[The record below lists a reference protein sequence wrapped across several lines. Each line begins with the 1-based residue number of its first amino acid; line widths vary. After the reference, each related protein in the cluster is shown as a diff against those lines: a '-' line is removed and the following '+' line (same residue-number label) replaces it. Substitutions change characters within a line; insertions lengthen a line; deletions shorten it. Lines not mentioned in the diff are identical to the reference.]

1 MVHGNVGQSILTR
14 EDMTRYIRY
23 LVDVIGEEQKAL
35 YSYLQDRTNPYICLH
50 GECQTLADWVSVLLE
65 AYNESFDRWDLSLD
79 LLVLDQ
85 LVTEMTVEEMPK
97 QITDWDLID
106 HLKFQGQPYM
116 HTVIEWD
123 GLCWDANGGS
133 TRRDKEE
140 YYDEKIGRKKLLRN
154 FFDLD
159 EMKDYLEW
167 PLVEES
173 IDYTWHWTEGNNG
186 GDLLSDEL
194 WIEEMELGISPYEN
208 LEVFR
213 DFINHLRSDEFSADN
228 IYIGETVSEPINTKS
243 GQEIKKYITS
253 IHDEYFLWPDS
264 WDDLEFT
271 LQTLPMTI
279 FEDYYDE
286 DYGDYTKMV
295 RDAFDTGLTFYFQK
309 LPYMSH
315 KLEDTLN
322 EFETVGDGYPPVVL
336 KLNKDGKYET
346 IDGFHRLNA
355 LQILEYDTVDAW
367 VGSSIKKDSDEF
379 STETVPDWKIYN
391 EVQRLHS
398 REEDFYEGNIEQ
410 RIDQFREYELQEI
423 PFELVYAPYSFDPN
437 MVWDY
442 ALQINEYDVMCHPD
456 RGDIDN
462 ADPICDITNPY
473 PPIVITNLYAPDPSE
488 PDNKRH
494 LIIDG
499 THRYEAIKLLRE
511 ATHER
516 GDLGRYNT
524 VTAWVGKGKRAWMTQ
539 PRDDIGQFIKRAD
552 NIHIGDEY
560 GGFVKSNP
568 NAVNLPG
575 VVEFPG
581 EQERIE
587 SFMPLEDY
595 ENLPHGDV
603 NLILSKLPYPTEGFT
618 EEEIEQQHESI
629 ISIIVSHEYIHKSI
643 DEEVLAWA
651 NENKLEKGDYYA
663 AHEIMAYVDM
673 AHRETSSMA
682 GFKARLFQLVGSHPI
697 LTDNPELADRIIDAM
712 TRSRK
717 GLKFQVPAEI
727 KTIMQAFELSGF
739 EILVVGGAV
748 RDAVMGLTPKD
759 YDLATNALPNEVND
773 VIAQIAGYR
782 VVSTPEAQLARGV
795 LTSLVLPP
803 SGEVIEIT
811 TFRAELGYEEGTRR
825 PIAVPAETFKE
836 DSERRDFT
844 MNALGWKLNGTI
856 LDYHDGL
863 DDLEF
868 GDLVSVGDAND
879 RIKEDPLRI
888 LRAIRFHSRYGLDLD
903 EDLSEAIGTH
913 LKLLLTLSAERVRK
927 ELDSILKSEEGVYD
941 LVDKGIVETLIPEY
955 QGGYWGDRNYDDG
968 EPMFSFIADI
978 QRYSMVDQPWQPSIA
993 YALLF
998 KNVVTKE
1005 EFNERYRRGP
1015 IAFSRAEAD
1024 MIAELIELYPLLIS
1038 EDDEVVSSPSNIVRI
1053 VTSPYYAELMVMADA
1068 MNESW
1073 LANYLAPYRQRYKGK
1088 PPKGYAMTV
1097 ADAYS
1102 IEPSPALGDK
1112 ISEITEAIILGDIED
1127 WDEGLNYYAAEGDK
1141 NSEDIP
1147 EFVYHATPRK
1157 NLESIMEH
1165 GLEPRIGE
1173 LSIHAFGEERYDEKV
1188 GGPKVWATT
1197 NSKARIYAG
1206 MIAPMSYLEDNAIL
1220 RIKTEGLDF
1229 KYYDFE
1235 EFFTDKHVPP
1245 SHIEHM
1251 YFIAGEKSEEDPNW
1265 TVDQQIDYSHDK
1277 SGACPYIIDGERHC
1291 FDGRICTYTE
1301 SSAEEVG
1308 TRERISYAG
1317 VILDEATSEQLLA
1330 RFESEIPEDW
1340 TRYAHHMTVSLGKSI
1355 PNQADLGKE
1364 VTLTVTALGQSD
1376 DAVAVAVS
1384 GYPSRNALPHIT
1396 LAIPPGG
1403 KPFNSNK
1410 ITDWQPVEPFEI
1422 RGRLQDVKTYVAE
1435 TFRGEAENNPSRFD
1449 TFYDW
1454 VEVDKKEI
1462 FNIPAT
1468 EYNDRYDIANVV
1480 IAYQGTIKEN
1490 LYFQQKHLPS
1500 VVYFYTW
1507 KDIFNENDLQSWYQ
1521 IHSANSGWE
1530 CRCFECLQEGGP
1542 LFINSQTGIY
1552 EKQFVTELIS
1562 ESVMQGVPYQSWFQD
1577 SRVSK
1582 LVRTLSI
1589 PIIGMKVTKPQLTNI
1604 QSYLEFDFTQIRD
1617 GFWTNIQLGS
1627 TYYSSKTNQILRK
1640 LEERLAKNRMVTLNY
1655 PRIAW
1660 RGD

>member
-1 MVHGNVGQSILTR
+1 MVHGNVGQSDFTR
-14 EDMTRYIRY
+14 EDTIRY
-23 LVDVIGEEQKAL
+23 EWGYASSGVYHSSVYDKGELVGTIGLK
-35 YSYLQDRTNPYICLH
+35 
-50 GECQTLADWVSVLLE
+50 
-65 AYNESFDRWDLSLD
+65 SFDRRELNSQCYDDFEW
-79 LLVLDQ
+79 VLR
-85 LVTEMTVEEMPK
+85 E
-97 QITDWDLID
+97 
-106 HLKFQGQPYM
+106 
-116 HTVIEWD
+116 IEWESKGSIQD
-123 GLCWDANGGS
+123 GQI
-133 TRRDKEE
+133 DKWVV
-140 YYDEKIGRKKLLRN
+140 
-154 FFDLD
+154 FDVGLD
-159 EMKDYLEW
+159 EPYRNK
-167 PLVEES
+167 
-173 IDYTWHWTEGNNG
+173 
-186 GDLLSDEL
+186 
-194 WIEEMELGISPYEN
+194 GIGYKMYEN
-208 LEVFR
+208 IFKIKNNNSHTIIVGYKCEPGGTTSYDAEMAYKRLQR
-213 DFINHLRSDEFSADN
+213 K
-228 IYIGETVSEPINTKS
+228 YIGK
-243 GQEIKKYITS
+243 
-253 IHDEYFLWPDS
+253 
-264 WDDLEFT
+264 
-271 LQTLPMTI
+271 
-279 FEDYYDE
+279 
-286 DYGDYTKMV
+286 
-295 RDAFDTGLTFYFQK
+295 GL
-309 LPYMSH
+309 
-315 KLEDTLN
+315 
-322 EFETVGDGYPPVVL
+322 VV
-336 KLNKDGKYET
+336 
-346 IDGFHRLNA
+346 
-355 LQILEYDTVDAW
+355 
-367 VGSSIKKDSDEF
+367 SSIKKDSDEF
-379 STETVPDWKIYN
+379 S
-391 EVQRLHS
+391 
-398 REEDFYEGNIEQ
+398 
-410 RIDQFREYELQEI
+410 
-423 PFELVYAPYSFDPN
+423 
-437 MVWDY
+437 
-442 ALQINEYDVMCHPD
+442 
-456 RGDIDN
+456 
-462 ADPICDITNPY
+462 
-473 PPIVITNLYAPDPSE
+473 
-488 PDNKRH
+488 
-494 LIIDG
+494 
-499 THRYEAIKLLRE
+499 
-511 ATHER
+511 
-516 GDLGRYNT
+516 
-524 VTAWVGKGKRAWMTQ
+524 
-539 PRDDIGQFIKRAD
+539 AD
-552 NIHIGDEY
+552 NIYIGDEY

-673 AHRETSSMA
+673 AHRETSNMA

-712 TRSRK
+712 IRSRK

-759 YDLATNALPNEVND
+759 YDLATNALPNEVNE

-955 QGGYWGDRNYDDG
+955 QGGYWGERNYDDG
-968 EPMFSFIADI
+968 QPEFSFIADI
-978 QRYSMVDQPWQPSIA
+978 QRYSMVDQPWQPSIV

-1015 IAFSRAEAD
+1015 IAFSRAETD
-1024 MIAELIELYPLLIS
+1024 MIAELIELSPLLIS
-1038 EDDEVVSSPSNIVRI
+1038 EDDGVVSSPNNIVRI
-1053 VTSPYYAELMVMADA
+1053 VTSPYYSELMAMADA

-1127 WDEGLNYYAAEGDK
+1127 WDEGLNYYAAE
-1141 NSEDIP
+1141 
-1147 EFVYHATPRK
+1147 
-1157 NLESIMEH
+1157 
-1165 GLEPRIGE
+1165 
-1173 LSIHAFGEERYDEKV
+1173 
-1188 GGPKVWATT
+1188 
-1197 NSKARIYAG
+1197 
-1206 MIAPMSYLEDNAIL
+1206 
-1220 RIKTEGLDF
+1220 
-1229 KYYDFE
+1229 
-1235 EFFTDKHVPP
+1235 
-1245 SHIEHM
+1245 
-1251 YFIAGEKSEEDPNW
+1251 
-1265 TVDQQIDYSHDK
+1265 
-1277 SGACPYIIDGERHC
+1277 
-1291 FDGRICTYTE
+1291 
-1301 SSAEEVG
+1301 EVG
-1308 TRERISYAG
+1308 TRERIAYAG
-1317 VILDEATSEQLLA
+1317 VILDEDTSEQLLA

-1340 TRYAHHMTVSLGKSI
+1340 TRDAHHMTVSLGKSI
-1355 PNQADLGKE
+1355 PNQVDLGKE
-1364 VTLTVTALGQSD
+1364 VTLTVTAVGKSD

-1410 ITDWQPVEPFEI
+1410 ITDWKSIEPFEI
-1422 RGRLQDVKTYVAE
+1422 QGQLRDVKTYVAE

-1500 VVYFYTW
+1500 VVYFYIW
-1507 KDIFNENDLQSWYQ
+1507 KDIFDETDPQSWYQ
-1521 IHSANSGWE
+1521 LHSLNSGWE

-1552 EKQFVTELIS
+1552 EKQYVTELIA

-1589 PIIGMKVTKPQLTNI
+1589 PITGMKVTKPQLTHI

-1627 TYYSSKTNQILRK
+1627 TYYSSKTNQNLRK

-1655 PRIAW
+1655 PRSTW

>member
-1 MVHGNVGQSILTR
+1 MVHGNVGQSKLTR

-23 LVDVIGEEQKAL
+23 LVDVIGNEQRAL
-35 YSYLQDRTNPYICLH
+35 YSYLEDRTNPYICLH
-50 GECQTLADWVSVLLE
+50 GECQTLADWISVLLE

-79 LLVLDQ
+79 LLVFDQ

-106 HLKFQGQPYM
+106 HLKFQGQPYL

-123 GLCWDANGGS
+123 GLCWDANGGG
-133 TRRDKEE
+133 TQRDKEE

-213 DFINHLRSDEFSADN
+213 DFINHLRSDDFAAER
-228 IYIGETVSEPINTKS
+228 IYFD
-243 GQEIKKYITS
+243 
-253 IHDEYFLWPDS
+253 DEYGGFIKGNPRANELPGPFAGQS
-264 WDDLEFT
+264 DLTRED
-271 LQTLPMTI
+271 MTRYI
-279 FEDYYDE
+279 RYLVDVIGNE
-286 DYGDYTKMV
+286 
-295 RDAFDTGLTFYFQK
+295 QK
-309 LPYMSH
+309 ALYSY
-315 KLEDTLN
+315 LED
-322 EFETVGDGYPPVVL
+322 
-336 KLNKDGKYET
+336 
-346 IDGFHRLNA
+346 R
-355 LQILEYDTVDAW
+355 
-367 VGSSIKKDSDEF
+367 
-379 STETVPDWKIYN
+379 
-391 EVQRLHS
+391 
-398 REEDFYEGNIEQ
+398 
-410 RIDQFREYELQEI
+410 
-423 PFELVYAPYSFDPN
+423 
-437 MVWDY
+437 
-442 ALQINEYDVMCHPD
+442 
-456 RGDIDN
+456 
-462 ADPICDITNPY
+462 TNPY
-473 PPIVITNLYAPDPSE
+473 ICLHGECQTLADWISVLLEAYNQPFQRWNMELDLLVFGRLVNEMKPNEVPKQIRVTMTKGEKMSDDLRGRKYCHTVIEWDGLYWDA
-488 PDNKRH
+488 NGG
-494 LIIDG
+494 G
-499 THRYEAIKLLRE
+499 TQRDKEEYYDKKIGRKKLLRNFFDLDE
-511 ATHER
+511 MKDYLEWPLVEESIDYTWHWTEGER

-524 VTAWVGKGKRAWMTQ
+524 VKAWVGKDKRAWMTQ

-552 NIHIGDEY
+552 NIYIGDEY

-568 NAVNLPG
+568 DAVNLPG
-575 VVEFPG
+575 VVELPG
-581 EQERIE
+581 EQERIVKWIE

-603 NLILSKLPYPTEGFT
+603 NLILSKLPYGLGYEEEFT

-629 ISIIVSHEYIHKSI
+629 ISKIVSHEYIHKSI
-643 DEEVLAWA
+643 DDEVLEWA
-651 NENKLEKGDYYA
+651 IENNKTKGEYYA

-673 AHRETSSMA
+673 AHRETSNMA

-697 LTDNPELADRIIDAM
+697 LTNNPELADRIIDAM

-759 YDLATNALPNEVND
+759 YDLATNALPNEVNE

-856 LDYHDGL
+856 LDYHNGL

-913 LKLLLTLSAERVRK
+913 LNLLLTLSAERVRK
-927 ELDSILKSEEGVYD
+927 ELDSILKSEEGIYD
-941 LVDKGIVETLIPEY
+941 LVNVGIVETLIPEY
-955 QGGYWGDRNYDDG
+955 QNGYWDERNYDDG
-968 EPMFSFIADI
+968 DSKFSFIADI
-978 QRYSMVDQPWQPSIA
+978 QRYSMVDQPWQPSIV

-1088 PPKGYAMTV
+1088 PPKGYAMKV

-1127 WDEGLNYYAAEGDK
+1127 WDEGLNYYAAESDK
-1141 NSEDIP
+1141 S
-1147 EFVYHATPRK
+1147 
-1157 NLESIMEH
+1157 
-1165 GLEPRIGE
+1165 
-1173 LSIHAFGEERYDEKV
+1173 LS
-1188 GGPKVWATT
+1188 
-1197 NSKARIYAG
+1197 
-1206 MIAPMSYLEDNAIL
+1206 
-1220 RIKTEGLDF
+1220 
-1229 KYYDFE
+1229 
-1235 EFFTDKHVPP
+1235 PP
-1245 SHIEHM
+1245 SSVFKLKPFTKPILTYAEPYGQSPPQDIIDRGWWSFDATSLEWTPELIWNIHLS
-1251 YFIAGEKSEEDPNW
+1251 YDPDGFYNAGQFCSDIKPEW
-1265 TVDQQIDYSHDK
+1265 IDY
-1277 SGACPYIIDGERHC
+1277 
-1291 FDGRICTYTE
+1291 
-1301 SSAEEVG
+1301 
-1308 TRERISYAG
+1308 
-1317 VILDEATSEQLLA
+1317 
-1330 RFESEIPEDW
+1330 
-1340 TRYAHHMTVSLGKSI
+1340 
-1355 PNQADLGKE
+1355 
-1364 VTLTVTALGQSD
+1364 
-1376 DAVAVAVS
+1376 
-1384 GYPSRNALPHIT
+1384 
-1396 LAIPPGG
+1396 
-1403 KPFNSNK
+1403 
-1410 ITDWQPVEPFEI
+1410 
-1422 RGRLQDVKTYVAE
+1422 E
-1435 TFRGEAENNPSRFD
+1435 TFKAEGGLLGD
-1449 TFYDW
+1449 T
-1454 VEVDKKEI
+1454 ELTKKEI
-1462 FNIPAT
+1462 KTIMWYPLVIGFLGGTLATVAGNILSAL
-1468 EYNDRYDIANVV
+1468 YLKRNHGLWAD
-1480 IAYQGTIKEN
+1480 KE
-1490 LYFQQKHLPS
+1490 
-1500 VVYFYTW
+1500 
-1507 KDIFNENDLQSWYQ
+1507 
-1521 IHSANSGWE
+1521 
-1530 CRCFECLQEGGP
+1530 
-1542 LFINSQTGIY
+1542 
-1552 EKQFVTELIS
+1552 
-1562 ESVMQGVPYQSWFQD
+1562 
-1577 SRVSK
+1577 
-1582 LVRTLSI
+1582 
-1589 PIIGMKVTKPQLTNI
+1589 
-1604 QSYLEFDFTQIRD
+1604 
-1617 GFWTNIQLGS
+1617 
-1627 TYYSSKTNQILRK
+1627 
-1640 LEERLAKNRMVTLNY
+1640 
-1655 PRIAW
+1655 
-1660 RGD
+1660 